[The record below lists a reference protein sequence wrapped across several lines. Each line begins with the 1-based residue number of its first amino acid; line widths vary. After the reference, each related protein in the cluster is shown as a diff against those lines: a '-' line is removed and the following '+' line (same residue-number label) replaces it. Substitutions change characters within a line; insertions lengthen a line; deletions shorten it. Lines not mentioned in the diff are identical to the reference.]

1 MSLTL
6 TPDSISLSKLSDIS
20 YPLVPTY
27 RTYTTTISPN
37 TPNLSLTPTSMSIKT
52 EMSPPYTT
60 SLNTFNSLNLSQLSQ
75 LSPMS
80 QMSQMSP
87 FSPLSTVST
96 TLLNVNPNAL
106 SMLAVKPTVYVDID
120 TGLNDSYVVQKDV
133 TKYFMYKALDKW
145 IYNDF
150 PSVLKYLVYKDGKV
164 SLIKKLSDKEN
175 NEVSKDS
182 EKALEAKADFIEDK
196 ILNESRT
203 REILIRIMR
212 ELGLKWFEL
221 PYREGLVKEVM
232 ERFLKKKLKK
242 MVSGEKDD

>member
-37 TPNLSLTPTSMSIKT
+37 TPNLSLTPTSMTIKT
-52 EMSPPYTT
+52 EVSPPFTT
-60 SLNTFNSLNLSQLSQ
+60 SLNTL
-75 LSPMS
+75 
-80 QMSQMSP
+80 
-87 FSPLSTVST
+87 SPLSGLSPLTTLSTGTT

-133 TKYFMYKALDKW
+133 TKYFMYKTLDKW

-150 PSVLKYLVYKDGKV
+150 PSVLKYLVYKEGKV
-164 SLIKKLSDKEN
+164 TLIKKLADKEN

-182 EKALEAKADFIEDK
+182 EKALEAKADFIEEK
-196 ILNESRT
+196 ILDESRT

-242 MVSGEKDD
+242 MVSGDDE

>member
-1 MSLTL
+1 
-6 TPDSISLSKLSDIS
+6 
-20 YPLVPTY
+20 
-27 RTYTTTISPN
+27 
-37 TPNLSLTPTSMSIKT
+37 MSIKT
-52 EMSPPYTT
+52 EVSPPFTT
-60 SLNTFNSLNLSQLSQ
+60 SLNTFSPLSGLSQMSTFSPLSQLSQ
-75 LSPMS
+75 LTT
-80 QMSQMSP
+80 
-87 FSPLSTVST
+87 LSNGT

-133 TKYFMYKALDKW
+133 TKYFMYKTLDKW
-145 IYNDF
+145 IFNDF

-164 SLIKKLSDKEN
+164 SLIKKLGDKEN

-182 EKALEAKADFIEDK
+182 EKALEAKADYIEDK
-196 ILNESRT
+196 LLNESKT

-221 PYREGLVKEVM
+221 PYRENLVKEVM

>member
-20 YPLVPTY
+20 YPLIPTY

-37 TPNLSLTPTSMSIKT
+37 TPNLALTPTSLSVKT
-52 EMSPPYTT
+52 VVSPPFTT
-60 SLNTFNSLNLSQLSQ
+60 SLNT
-75 LSPMS
+75 LSPFTPMS
-80 QMSQMSP
+80 A
-87 FSPLSTVST
+87 VST
-96 TLLNVNPNAL
+96 TLLNVNPNAI

-133 TKYFMYKALDKW
+133 TKYFMYKTLDKW

-164 SLIKKLSDKEN
+164 SLIKKLADKEN

-182 EKALEAKADFIEDK
+182 EKALEAKADYIEEH
-196 ILNESRT
+196 ILDESRT

-212 ELGLKWFEL
+212 ELGLKWFER

-242 MVSGEKDD
+242 MVSGDDE

>member
-37 TPNLSLTPTSMSIKT
+37 TPNLSLTPTSLSIKT
-52 EMSPPYTT
+52 EVSPPFTT
-60 SLNTFNSLNLSQLSQ
+60 TLNT
-75 LSPMS
+75 LSPL
-80 QMSQMSP
+80 
-87 FSPLSTVST
+87 SPLSTATT

-133 TKYFMYKALDKW
+133 TKYFMYKTLDKW
-145 IYNDF
+145 IYHDF
-150 PSVLKYLVYKDGKV
+150 PSVLKYLVYRDGKV
-164 SLIKKLSDKEN
+164 SLIKKLADKEN

-182 EKALEAKADFIEDK
+182 EKALEAKVDFIEEE

-242 MVSGEKDD
+242 MVSGEKDE

>member
-37 TPNLSLTPTSMSIKT
+37 TPNLSLTPTSMSVKT
-52 EMSPPYTT
+52 IVSPPFTT
-60 SLNTFNSLNLSQLSQ
+60 TLNSLSGLSVL
-75 LSPMS
+75 
-80 QMSQMSP
+80 
-87 FSPLSTVST
+87 SPLSTGTT

-133 TKYFMYKALDKW
+133 TKYFMYKTLDKW
-145 IYNDF
+145 IFHDF
-150 PSVLKYLVYKDGKV
+150 PSVLKYLVYRDGKV
-164 SLIKKLSDKEN
+164 SLIKKLADKEG

-196 ILNESRT
+196 ILDESRT

-242 MVSGEKDD
+242 MVSGDDEE